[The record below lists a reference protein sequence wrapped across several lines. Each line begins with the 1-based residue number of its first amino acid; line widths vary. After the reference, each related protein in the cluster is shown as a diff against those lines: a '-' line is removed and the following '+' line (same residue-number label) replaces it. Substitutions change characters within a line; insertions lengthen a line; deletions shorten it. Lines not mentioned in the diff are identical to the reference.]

1 MSNLDRINR
10 NIVEKLMPLG
20 LKKVLDLLGN
30 RPLNIAT
37 MCSGTEA
44 PILFLREANQSKS
57 QSESFAQTGWIQSN
71 VV

>member
-1 MSNLDRINR
+1 
-10 NIVEKLMPLG
+10 MPLG
-20 LKKVLDLLGN
+20 LKEVLDLLGN

-57 QSESFAQTGWIQSN
+57 QSESFGHVGGTQSYL
-71 VV
+71 V